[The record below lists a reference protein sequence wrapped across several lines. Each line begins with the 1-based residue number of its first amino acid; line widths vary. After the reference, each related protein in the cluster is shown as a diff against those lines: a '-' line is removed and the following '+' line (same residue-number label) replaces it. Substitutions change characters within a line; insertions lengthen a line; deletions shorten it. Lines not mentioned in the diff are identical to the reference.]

1 VDRRL
6 HVSGAGIEVTGMGET
21 GMHTFLKQVGRLFL
35 LNQECH
41 TVETEVSLN
50 QLGLQRLDEL
60 DNKKIVD
67 VLGVGLM
74 YRPYSHLRLREEGC
88 EGFSLPQPDIYHVG
102 LNILRGVEVK
112 VSRRDF
118 RNGFIC
124 AGCNYN
130 YVLTPA
136 KLVSQGLLPRGVGLI
151 ELNRYKFSC
160 EQAEEAR
167 ERPYR
172 LAGLRVVRQARY
184 RKIPQFQ
191 VDHAVAA
198 IAERRL
204 AEAQR
209 AALDDVLNRLDDPEL
224 MYQAP

>member
-6 HVSGAGIEVTGMGET
+6 RASGAGIEVTAMGET

-35 LNQECH
+35 LNQGCH
-41 TVETEVSLN
+41 TVETEVGLN
-50 QLGLQRLDEL
+50 QLDLQRLDEL

-124 AGCNYN
+124 ARCNYN

-172 LAGLRVVRQARY
+172 LTGLRVVRQARY